1 MCRVFRHRKNDLSM
15 KRIFLFAALS
25 LLAAV
30 GTFAQSRDAMKRM
43 FDEGRFVEAK
53 PIFVKLLAKQP
64 RNSEY
69 NYWYAACCLETGDSV
84 NVQEMLEFAASRK
97 IVKAHWYLGEWYA
110 GRQKY
115 AVASDCYGEF
125 IDNCN
130 DDSLCNVAQQKMNLC
145 DRLDRMVRNSEL
157 VFFVDSFVVDKDDFL
172 SAYTMGDDVGRV
184 ATCAEYF
191 GDESLLGHINETE
204 RGMDIFFSDEND
216 ADTPLLKLYR
226 RSKVGDKWGKVQP
239 ITGFD
244 TKGNDDYPFMLA
256 DGVTLYFAS
265 DGEGSI
271 GGYDIFVSRMDT
283 ETGRFFRPD
292 NVGMPFNSTANDY
305 MMAINEM
312 ANLGWFVTDRN
323 QPEDK
328 VCVYVFIPNT
338 DKRRVD
344 VDAIG
349 YTKALALANI
359 SSIADTQ
366 TDEEQ
371 LRRAR
376 QQMVLLKYVNRNDDN
391 DKADEFYFVI
401 DDLYDYRTLSD
412 FRSNR
417 ARDLFQEWQ
426 LRVQQHERDIEKL
439 DNYRLEYASSSASVR
454 ARMKDRIQKL
464 EWKIEDEAEELNT
477 LEYKIRCLE
486 QAELYDE

>member
-1 MCRVFRHRKNDLSM
+1 M
-15 KRIFLFAALS
+15 KRILLSAAMFVLV
-25 LLAAV
+25 AAGV
-30 GTFAQSRDAMKRM
+30 FAQSRDTMKRM

-53 PIFVKLLAKQP
+53 PIFEKLLAKHP

-69 NYWYAACCLETGDSV
+69 NYWYAACCLETDDSV

-97 IVKAHWYLGEWYA
+97 IVKAHWYLGDWYTR
-110 GRQKY
+110 RQKY
-115 AVASDCYGEF
+115 ALAADCYAEY
-125 IDNCN
+125 IDNTK
-130 DDSLCNVAQQKMNLC
+130 DDSLRNVAQQRMNLC
-145 DRLDRMVRNSEL
+145 DRLDRMVRNCES
-157 VFFVDSFVVDKDDFL
+157 VCFVDSFVVDKSDFL
-172 SAYTMGDDVGRV
+172 SAYTMGNDVGRV

-191 GDESLLGHINETE
+191 DDESLPGHINETE

-216 ADTPLLKLYR
+216 DDIPLMKLYR

-244 TKGNDDYPFMLA
+244 TKGNDDYPFMFA

-312 ANLGWFVTDRN
+312 ANLGWFVSDRN

-328 VCVYVFIPNT
+328 VCVYVFIPNAE
-338 DKRRVD
+338 KKRVD

-366 TDEEQ
+366 TDEEL
-371 LRRAR
+371 LRKAR
-376 QQMVLLKYVNRNDDN
+376 QQMVMLKYGNNNRSE
-391 DKADEFYFVI
+391 KDEEFFFVI
-401 DDLYDYRTLSD
+401 DDVYDYRKLSD

-426 LRVQQHERDIEKL
+426 VRVQQHKRHIEKL
-439 DNYRLEYASSSASVR
+439 DNYRLEYATASQSVK
-454 ARMKDRIQKL
+454 ARMKEKIIQL
-464 EWKIEDEAEELNT
+464 EWKIEDEAEELST

-486 QAELYDE
+486 QAVLYGE

>member
-1 MCRVFRHRKNDLSM
+1 M
-15 KRIFLFAALS
+15 KKIFLFATFS
-25 LLAAV
+25 LLAVV
-30 GTFAQSRDAMKRM
+30 GTFAQSRDAMKKM
-43 FDEGRFVEAK
+43 FDDGCFVEAK
-53 PIFVKLLAKQP
+53 PIFAKLLAKHP

-69 NYWYAACCLETGDSV
+69 NYWYAACCLETDDTV

-97 IVKAHWYLGEWYA
+97 IVKAHWYLGEWYVR
-110 GRQKY
+110 RQNY
-115 AVASDCYGEF
+115 AVASDCYGEY
-125 IDNCN
+125 IDNTK
-130 DDSLCNVAQQKMNLC
+130 DDSLRNVAQQKMNLC
-145 DRLDRMVRNSEL
+145 DRLDRMVRNCE
-157 VFFVDSFVVDKDDFL
+157 VVCFVDSFVVDKDDFL

-191 GDESLLGHINETE
+191 DDVTLPGHINETE

-244 TKGNDDYPFMLA
+244 TKGNDDYPFMFA

-312 ANLGWFVTDRN
+312 ANLGWFVSDRN

-328 VCVYVFIPNT
+328 VCVYVFVPNIE
-338 DKRRVD
+338 KKRVD
-344 VDAIG
+344 VNAIG

-366 TDEEQ
+366 TDEEL
-371 LRRAR
+371 LRKAR
-376 QQMVLLKYVNRNDDN
+376 QQMVMLRYGKSNTSEKNE
-391 DKADEFYFVI
+391 EFFFVI
-401 DDLYDYRTLSD
+401 DDMHDYRTLSD

-426 LRVQQHERDIEKL
+426 ARVQQHRRDIDKL
-439 DNYRLEYASSSASVR
+439 DSYRLEYANASAGMR
-454 ARMKDRIQKL
+454 ARMKDKIQQL
-464 EWKIEDEAEELNT
+464 EWKLEDDVEELNT